1 MDPWHHLNRVFS
13 VINVH
18 DEKRNGLRSTLA
30 EEILR
35 IVNHDK
41 KMKNRILGAF
51 MEMMSKVNDELS
63 QFQSLQCSLDAI
75 RKDIGLMHS
84 LIPLKEAEAA
94 PPSEAAPSE
103 AAHPSE
109 AAPPSEAASSEAAP
123 SEAAPSEAETEET
136 PLIDFDT
143 ETVDSFD
150 SLAILDALMNTPL
163 KPGE

>member
-103 AAHPSE
+103 A
-109 AAPPSEAASSEAAP
+109 
-123 SEAAPSEAETEET
+123 ETEET